1 MQIVST
7 AWNVKSCFLGNK
19 KKKNNEF
26 VVCWIYSPDNGKF
39 DTREHQVLCP
49 YARHFILVT

>member
-1 MQIVST
+1 MQIVSI